1 MWYIDDHKK
10 LVVCLE
16 DVEERFII
24 LNMKRLANK
33 EIDDDKDNY
42 WAFNTKQI
50 ILREKLFDWDA
61 GGLNQAFREKRA
73 EVLKDAKKQQGKTS
87 MIVMIAH
94 IALLKNFE
102 KKIARRQKAVD
113 DKIRIDTFFNLFL
126 SGKKSVFEKKKKK
139 RVKKKASPKKEKKKG

>member
-1 MWYIDDHKK
+1 M
-10 LVVCLE
+10 CLD

-24 LNMKRLANK
+24 LNIKRLVNK

-50 ILREKLFDWDA
+50 ILKDWNA

-73 EVLKDAKKQQGKTS
+73 EVLKDPKKQQGKTS
-87 MIVMIAH
+87 KMLMLEH
-94 IALLKNFE
+94 IAFLKNFE

-113 DKIRIDTFFNLFL
+113 DKVRIDTFFNFLL

-139 RVKKKASPKKEKKKG
+139 RWEKKTAPKKEKKG